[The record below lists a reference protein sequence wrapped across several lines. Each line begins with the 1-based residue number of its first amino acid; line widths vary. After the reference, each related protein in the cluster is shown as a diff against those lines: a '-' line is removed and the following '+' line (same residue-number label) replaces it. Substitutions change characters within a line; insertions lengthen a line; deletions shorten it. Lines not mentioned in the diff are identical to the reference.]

1 MKEEQLNSAEGKL
14 HKLNYYLTPYWGYY
28 EGFDLSN
35 GNYSITSNNK
45 YHGIKVA
52 TDIAKY
58 VLSSRYINVEK
69 ELILLNNDKYNEVW
83 NIDNENY
90 PIFSTKNII
99 KQEQNSREEN
109 PIGKIAINR
118 DVILGDLNGN
128 YPTDTQGLL
137 FIINSK
143 DNMEFFKKYYSMI
156 APIVKFG
163 PGHKMNVIM
172 LTIHDGEDGDEPM
185 ESYDLSNEWSDDYP
199 YNHVNVVDND
209 GEVTVDTY
217 KTISSYKEQ

>member
-1 MKEEQLNSAEGKL
+1 ME
-14 HKLNYYLTPYWGYY
+14 YYNNTHQVQPYWGYY

-35 GNYSITSNNK
+35 GNYLITSNNK

-52 TDIAKY
+52 TDIVKY
-58 VLSSRYINVEK
+58 VLHNKNIDVEK
-69 ELILLNNDKYNEVW
+69 ELILLNDDKYNEVW
-83 NIDNENY
+83 NSKGG
-90 PIFSTKNII
+90 PAFSTTIDTII
-99 KQEQNSREEN
+99 YDSEERRLSDS
-109 PIGKIAINR
+109 IAANR
-118 DVILGDLNGN
+118 DVVLDDLNESC
-128 YPTDTQGLL
+128 PAFSQGLL

-143 DNMEFFKKYYSMI
+143 DNMEFFKKYYGMI

-185 ESYDLSNEWSDDYP
+185 ESYDLSDEWSDDYP